1 MSLGLP
7 TSKVGPATACR
18 ESFNPPHAACIALG
32 SNLGESLK
40 ILQSAWAQVLE
51 YPAIVSVALSSPY
64 RSEPVGMDRTHWFV
78 NAAALVRTTL
88 TPLVLL
94 QVLQSIET
102 RHGWLRPLQR
112 SGCQDRTLDLDLL
125 LYDDF
130 VIYSDTL
137 IIPHPR
143 MHQRLFVLEPLAE
156 IAGDWMHPLHGKVVG
171 ALRLDLLKSKNN
183 QQVERISWPE

>member
-1 MSLGLP
+1 
-7 TSKVGPATACR
+7 
-18 ESFNPPHAACIALG
+18 
-32 SNLGESLK
+32 LGESTQ
-40 ILQSAWAQVLE
+40 ILQSAWAQLLE
-51 YPAIVSVALSSPY
+51 YPAIVPVALSSPY

-94 QVLQSIET
+94 QVLQSIEA
-102 RHGWLRPLQR
+102 RHGRVRPLQR
-112 SGCQDRTLDLDLL
+112 TGCQDRTLDLDLL

-130 VIYSDTL
+130 VIYSDAL

-156 IAGDWMHPLHGKVVG
+156 IAGDWIHPLQGKPVG
-171 ALRLDLLKSKNN
+171 ELLLDYLKKENN
-183 QQVERISWPE
+183 QQVERFFWPE